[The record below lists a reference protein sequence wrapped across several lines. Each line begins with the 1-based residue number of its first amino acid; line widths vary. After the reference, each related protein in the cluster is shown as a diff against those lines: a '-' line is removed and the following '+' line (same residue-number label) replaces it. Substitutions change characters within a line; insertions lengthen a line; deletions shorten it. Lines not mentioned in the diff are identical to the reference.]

1 MKHELNLLKRAETNR
16 RRKAQKDQELDKDR
30 HATIEKLLKGSGR
43 KTSDILLNDHQSIIS
58 EKESRQQRREE
69 LKRRQRESDTPMI
82 RYCSSSNATTLSFPA
97 EAIITKFSMVSTSS
111 NFLMSFIYHHL
122 SSGKKSIF

>member
-97 EAIITKFSMVSTSS
+97 EAIITKLPSTTASSTTSS
-111 NFLMSFIYHHL
+111 QWFRHL
-122 SSGKKSIF
+122 LTS